1 MRKAGSRKR
10 RFNKTLFCLYQST
23 SDDLM
28 FWCWFDVLI
37 LSMNYGFSMTQISL
51 LFSVSFWA
59 ALAMKLPANALA
71 KKLGAARCVLL
82 SAALF
87 LSAALLLTFGSTF
100 AVAVVGQS
108 IYLAA
113 GSFQEMATVIAKKAA
128 ERDPAHVDYMQLMS
142 TTGVIFSVISLIG
155 AVSMSRL
162 YEINKNLPMYIC
174 IGFCLNSC
182 VLAYFIS
189 KYDEEDTKESQRTRR
204 ETLPGMKMRSFDKTT
219 LSCLF
224 LSVLFMVIFYVSGDY
239 LKIMLENDL
248 SAVTDSGRTVFLFS
262 MILLLSRIVK
272 IVSNLLLYAGRNIK
286 IGQERV
292 ISFVVIGVVLISSFG
307 VLSKWGSGYYGIILA
322 ASAFLIRV
330 IVFDPFRFSIYD
342 FMLKRLKEDKMIDV
356 LFVQSTGSEI
366 SRAVFSTVSTVL
378 LKYYG
383 IHSVMLMLLIISLIF
398 AAGYVVIRRHLV
410 RANGNH
416 KFLRWK
422 KTEIDAADSLTV
434 AVAALLM
441 HYGVVED
448 TSYTPEKL
456 AEKLTSVE
464 DIDAVDRDIQFSG
477 FHEYQ
482 EETLRRLF
490 YAGHPCAI
498 RTVIKEGDQD
508 HWLPV
513 MYLDDDG
520 GVIWNPY
527 SGERFLAELYQIREI
542 CCFTVLSDKEIL
554 QSFL

>member
-1 MRKAGSRKR
+1 MSKAGSRKR

-307 VLSKWGSGYYGIILA
+307 VLSKWGSGYYGIMLA

-441 HYGVVED
+441 HYGIVED

>member
-1 MRKAGSRKR
+1 MSKAGSRKR

-189 KYDEEDTKESQRTRR
+189 KYDEEDTKESQRTRH

-219 LSCLF
+219 RSCLF

-441 HYGVVED
+441 HYGIVED

>member
-1 MRKAGSRKR
+1 MSKAGSRKR

-37 LSMNYGFSMTQISL
+37 LSMNYGFDMAQISL
-51 LFSVSFWA
+51 LFSVSFWV
-59 ALAMKLPANALA
+59 ALAMKMPANALA
-71 KKLGAARCVLL
+71 RKLGAARCVLL

-87 LSAALLLTFGSTF
+87 LAAALLLTFGSTL
-100 AVAVVGQS
+100 AVAIIGQS
-108 IYLAA
+108 IYLVA

-128 ERDPAHVDYMQLMS
+128 ERDPANVDYMQLMS
-142 TTGVIFSVISLIG
+142 TTGVIFSVISLI
-155 AVSMSRL
+155 AAMSMSRL
-162 YEINKNLPMYIC
+162 YEMNKNLPMYIC

-189 KYDEEDTKESQRTRR
+189 RYDEEDTKESLSTRR
-204 ETLPGMKMRSFDKTT
+204 EVLPGMKMRSFDKTT

-224 LSVLFMVIFYVSGDY
+224 LSILFMVIFYVSGDY
-239 LKIMLENDL
+239 LKIMIENDL
-248 SAVTDSGRTVFLFS
+248 STVTDSGRTVFLFS
-262 MILLLSRIVK
+262 MILLVSRIIK

-286 IGQERV
+286 IGQESVLSFIV
-292 ISFVVIGVVLISSFG
+292 ISVVLIAVLG
-307 VLSKWGSGYYGIILA
+307 VLSRWGSGYYGILISV
-322 ASAFLIRV
+322 SAFLIRV
-330 IVFDPFRFSIYD
+330 MVFDPFRFSIYD

-366 SRAVFSTVSTVL
+366 SRAVFSTISTVL

-383 IHSVMLMLLIISLIF
+383 MHSVMLMLLIISLIF
-398 AAGYVVIRRHLV
+398 AAGYVIIRRHLV
-410 RANGNH
+410 RANGNR

-441 HYGVVED
+441 HYSVVED
-448 TSYTPEKL
+448 TAYTPKKL

-464 DIDAVDRDIQFSG
+464 EIDAVDHEVQFGG
-477 FHEYQ
+477 FYEYQ
-482 EETLRRLF
+482 EETLKKLF

-498 RTVIKEGDQD
+498 RTVIKEGEQD
-508 HWLPV
+508 RWLPV

-527 SGERFLAELYQIREI
+527 SGESFLAELYKIEEI
-542 CCFTVLSDKEIL
+542 CCFTIN
-554 QSFL
+554 

>member
-1 MRKAGSRKR
+1 MSKTGSRKR

-37 LSMNYGFSMTQISL
+37 LSMNYGFDMTQISL
-51 LFSVSFWA
+51 LFSVAFWV
-59 ALAMKLPANALA
+59 ALAVKAPANALA

-82 SAALF
+82 SAAMF
-87 LSAALLLTFGSTF
+87 LLAALLLTFGCTF

-128 ERDPAHVDYMQLMS
+128 ERDPANVDYMQLMS
-142 TTGVIFSVISLIG
+142 TTGVIFSVISLI
-155 AVSMSRL
+155 AAMSMSRL
-162 YEINKNLPMYIC
+162 YEMNKNLPMYIC

-189 KYDEEDTKESQRTRR
+189 RYDEEDTKESLSTRR
-204 ETLPGMKMRSFDKTT
+204 EVLPGMKMRSFDKTT

-224 LSVLFMVIFYVSGDY
+224 LSILFMVIFYVSGDY
-239 LKIMLENDL
+239 LKIMIENDL
-248 SAVTDSGRTVFLFS
+248 STVTDSGRTVFLFS
-262 MILLLSRIVK
+262 MILLVSRIIK

-286 IGQERV
+286 IGQESVLSFIV
-292 ISFVVIGVVLISSFG
+292 ISVVLIAVLG
-307 VLSKWGSGYYGIILA
+307 VLSRWGSGYYGILISV
-322 ASAFLIRV
+322 SAFLIRV
-330 IVFDPFRFSIYD
+330 MVFDPFRFSIYD

-366 SRAVFSTVSTVL
+366 SRAVFSTISTVL

-383 IHSVMLMLLIISLIF
+383 MHSVMLMLLIISLIF
-398 AAGYVVIRRHLV
+398 AAGYVIIRRHLV
-410 RANGNH
+410 RANGNR

-441 HYGVVED
+441 HYSVVED
-448 TSYTPEKL
+448 TAYTPKKL

-464 DIDAVDRDIQFSG
+464 DINAVDPDIQFDG
-477 FHEYQ
+477 YYEYQ
-482 EETLRRLF
+482 EETLKRLF

-498 RTVIKEGDQD
+498 RTVIKEGEQER
-508 HWLPV
+508 WLPV

-520 GVIWNPY
+520 GVIWDPY
-527 SGERFLAELYQIREI
+527 SGERFLAELHKIEEI
-542 CCFTVLSDKEIL
+542 CCFTID
-554 QSFL
+554 

>member
-1 MRKAGSRKR
+1 
-10 RFNKTLFCLYQST
+10 
-23 SDDLM
+23 M

-37 LSMNYGFSMTQISL
+37 LSMNYGFDMTQISL
-51 LFSVSFWA
+51 LFSVAFWV
-59 ALAMKLPANALA
+59 ALAVKAPANALA

-82 SAALF
+82 SAAMF
-87 LSAALLLTFGSTF
+87 LLAALLLTFGCTF

-128 ERDPAHVDYMQLMS
+128 ERDPANVDYMQLMS
-142 TTGVIFSVISLIG
+142 TTGVIFSVISLI
-155 AVSMSRL
+155 AAMSMSRL
-162 YEINKNLPMYIC
+162 YEMNKNLPMYIC

-189 KYDEEDTKESQRTRR
+189 RYDEEDTKESLSTRR
-204 ETLPGMKMRSFDKTT
+204 EVLPGMKMRSFDKTT

-224 LSVLFMVIFYVSGDY
+224 LSILFMVIFYVSGDY
-239 LKIMLENDL
+239 LKIMIENDL
-248 SAVTDSGRTVFLFS
+248 STVTDSGRTVFLFS
-262 MILLLSRIVK
+262 MILLVSRIIK

-286 IGQERV
+286 IGQESVLSFIV
-292 ISFVVIGVVLISSFG
+292 ISVVLIAVLG
-307 VLSKWGSGYYGIILA
+307 VLSRWGSGYYGILISV
-322 ASAFLIRV
+322 SAFLIRV
-330 IVFDPFRFSIYD
+330 MVFDPFRFSIYD

-366 SRAVFSTVSTVL
+366 SRAVFSTISTVL

-383 IHSVMLMLLIISLIF
+383 MHSVMLMLLIISLIF
-398 AAGYVVIRRHLV
+398 AAGYVIIRRHLV
-410 RANGNH
+410 RANGNR

-441 HYGVVED
+441 HYSVVED
-448 TSYTPEKL
+448 TAYTPKKL

-464 DIDAVDRDIQFSG
+464 DINAVDPDIQFDG
-477 FHEYQ
+477 YYEYQ
-482 EETLRRLF
+482 EETLKRLF

-498 RTVIKEGDQD
+498 RTVIKEGEQER
-508 HWLPV
+508 WLPV

-520 GVIWNPY
+520 GVIWDPY
-527 SGERFLAELYQIREI
+527 SGERFLAELHKIEEI
-542 CCFTVLSDKEIL
+542 CCFTID
-554 QSFL
+554 

>member
-1 MRKAGSRKR
+1 MSKTGSRKR

-51 LFSVSFWA
+51 LFSVSFWV
-59 ALAMKLPANALA
+59 ALAMKVPANALA

-128 ERDPAHVDYMQLMS
+128 ERDPANVDYMQLMS
-142 TTGVIFSVISLIG
+142 TTGVIFSVISLI
-155 AVSMSRL
+155 AAMSMSRL
-162 YEINKNLPMYIC
+162 YEMNKNLPMYIC

-189 KYDEEDTKESQRTRR
+189 RYDEEDTKESLSTRR
-204 ETLPGMKMRSFDKTT
+204 EVLPGMKMRSFDKTT

-224 LSVLFMVIFYVSGDY
+224 LSILFMVIFYVSGDY
-239 LKIMLENDL
+239 LKIMIENDL
-248 SAVTDSGRTVFLFS
+248 STVTDSGRTVFLFS
-262 MILLLSRIVK
+262 MILLVSRIIK

-286 IGQERV
+286 IGQESVLSFIV
-292 ISFVVIGVVLISSFG
+292 ISVVLIAVLG
-307 VLSKWGSGYYGIILA
+307 VLSRWGSGYYGILISV
-322 ASAFLIRV
+322 SAFLIRV
-330 IVFDPFRFSIYD
+330 MVFDPFRFSIYD

-366 SRAVFSTVSTVL
+366 SRAVFSTISTVL

-383 IHSVMLMLLIISLIF
+383 MHSVMLMLLIISLIF
-398 AAGYVVIRRHLV
+398 AAGYVIIRRHLV
-410 RANGNH
+410 RANGNR

-441 HYGVVED
+441 HYSVVED
-448 TSYTPEKL
+448 TAYTPKKL

-464 DIDAVDRDIQFSG
+464 EIDAVDHEVQFGG
-477 FHEYQ
+477 FYEYQ
-482 EETLRRLF
+482 EETLKKLF

-498 RTVIKEGDQD
+498 RTVIKEGEQD
-508 HWLPV
+508 RWLPV

-527 SGERFLAELYQIREI
+527 SGESFLAELYKIEEI
-542 CCFTVLSDKEIL
+542 CCFTIN
-554 QSFL
+554 

>member
-1 MRKAGSRKR
+1 MSKTDSRKR

-37 LSMNYGFSMTQISL
+37 LSKNYGFSMTRISL
-51 LFSVSFWA
+51 LFSVSFWV
-59 ALAMKLPANALA
+59 ALAMKAPANALA

-82 SAALF
+82 SAAMF

-100 AVAVVGQS
+100 IVAVVGQS
-108 IYLAA
+108 IYLVA

-128 ERDPAHVDYMQLMS
+128 ERDPANVDYMKLMS
-142 TTGVIFSVISLIG
+142 TTGVIFSVISLI
-155 AVSMSRL
+155 AAISMSWL
-162 YEINKNLPMYIC
+162 YEIDKNLPMYIC

-189 KYDEEDTKESQRTRR
+189 KYDEEDTKEYQRTRR
-204 ETLPGMKMRSFDKTT
+204 EALPGVKIRHFDRTT

-239 LKIMLENDL
+239 LKIMIESDL

-262 MILLLSRIVK
+262 MILLVSRIVK
-272 IVSNLLLYAGRNIK
+272 IASNLLIYVGRNTK

-292 ISFVVIGVVLISSFG
+292 ISFVVIGVLLISAIG
-307 VLSKWGSGYYGIILA
+307 VLSKRGSGYYGIIMA

-366 SRAVFSTVSTVL
+366 SRAVFSTIATVL
-378 LKYYG
+378 LHFYG
-383 IHSVMLMLLIISLIF
+383 MHSVMQMLFIISLIF
-398 AAGYVVIRRHLV
+398 AAGYVIARRHLV
-410 RANGNH
+410 RSGGNR

-422 KTEIDAADSLTV
+422 KTEIDAVDSLTV

-448 TSYTPEKL
+448 TSYTPRKL
-456 AEKLTSVE
+456 AEKLVSVE
-464 DIDAVDRDIQFSG
+464 DIDAVNNDIQFDG
-477 FHEYQ
+477 FYEYR
-482 EETLRRLF
+482 EETLKRLF

-498 RTVIKEGDQD
+498 RTVIKEGEQAR
-508 HWLPV
+508 WLPV

-527 SGERFLAELYQIREI
+527 SGESFLAELYKIEEI
-542 CCFTVLSDKEIL
+542 CCFTIN
-554 QSFL
+554 

>member
-1 MRKAGSRKR
+1 MSKTGSRKR

-37 LSMNYGFSMTQISL
+37 LSMNYGFDMTQISL
-51 LFSVSFWA
+51 LFSVAFWV
-59 ALAMKLPANALA
+59 ALAVKAPANALA

-82 SAALF
+82 SAAMF
-87 LSAALLLTFGSTF
+87 LLAALLLTFGCTF

-128 ERDPAHVDYMQLMS
+128 ERDPANVDYMQLMS
-142 TTGVIFSVISLIG
+142 TTGVIFSVISLI
-155 AVSMSRL
+155 AAMSMSRL
-162 YEINKNLPMYIC
+162 YEMNKNLPMYIC

-189 KYDEEDTKESQRTRR
+189 RYDEEDTKESLSTRR
-204 ETLPGMKMRSFDKTT
+204 EVLPGTKMRSFDKTT

-224 LSVLFMVIFYVSGDY
+224 LSILFMVIFYVSGDY
-239 LKIMLENDL
+239 LKIMIENDL
-248 SAVTDSGRTVFLFS
+248 STVTDSGRTVFLFS
-262 MILLLSRIVK
+262 MILLVSRIIK

-292 ISFVVIGVVLISSFG
+292 IFLVVIGVVLISAFG
-307 VLSKWGSGYYGIILA
+307 VLSKWGSGYYGILISV
-322 ASAFLIRV
+322 SAFLIRV
-330 IVFDPFRFSIYD
+330 MVFDPFRFSIYD

-366 SRAVFSTVSTVL
+366 SRAVFSTISTVL

-383 IHSVMLMLLIISLIF
+383 MHSVMLMLLIISLIF
-398 AAGYVVIRRHLV
+398 AAGYVIIRRHLV
-410 RANGNH
+410 RANGNR

-441 HYGVVED
+441 HYSVVED
-448 TSYTPEKL
+448 TAYTPKKL

-464 DIDAVDRDIQFSG
+464 EIDAVDHEVQFGG
-477 FHEYQ
+477 FYEYQ
-482 EETLRRLF
+482 EETLKKLF

-498 RTVIKEGDQD
+498 RTVIKEGEQD
-508 HWLPV
+508 RWLPV

-527 SGERFLAELYQIREI
+527 SGESFLAELYKIEEI
-542 CCFTVLSDKEIL
+542 CCFTIN
-554 QSFL
+554 

>member
-1 MRKAGSRKR
+1 MSMAGSRKR

-37 LSMNYGFSMTQISL
+37 LSMNYGFDMTQISL
-51 LFSVSFWA
+51 LFSVSFWV
-59 ALAMKLPANALA
+59 ALAMKMPANALA
-71 KKLGAARCVLL
+71 RKIGAARCVLL

-87 LSAALLLTFGSTF
+87 LAAALFLTFGSTLT
-100 AVAVVGQS
+100 VAIIGQS
-108 IYLAA
+108 IYLVA

-128 ERDPAHVDYMQLMS
+128 ERDPAHVDYMRLMS
-142 TTGVIFSVISLIG
+142 TTGVIYSVISLIAAG
-155 AVSMSRL
+155 SMSIL
-162 YEINKNLPMYIC
+162 YEMNKNLPMYIC

-189 KYDEEDTKESQRTRR
+189 RYDEEDTKEHQRTRR
-204 ETLPGMKMRSFDKTT
+204 EALPGIKMRSFDRTT

-224 LSVLFMVIFYVSGDY
+224 LSILFMVIFYVSGDY
-239 LKIMLENDL
+239 LKIMIEEDL

-262 MILLLSRIVK
+262 MVFLASRIVK
-272 IVSNLLLYAGRNIK
+272 IASNLLLYASRNIK
-286 IGQERV
+286 IGQMSV
-292 ISFVVIGVVLISSFG
+292 ISFVVISVVLIAFLG
-307 VLSKWGSGYYGIILA
+307 VLSRWGSGYYAILIA
-322 ASAFLIRV
+322 ASALMIRG

-356 LFVQSTGSEI
+356 LFAQATGSEI
-366 SRAVFSTVSTVL
+366 SRAVFSTISTVL
-378 LKYYG
+378 VTYYG
-383 IHSVMLMLLIISLIF
+383 IDSVMLMLLIISLIF
-398 AAGYVVIRRHLV
+398 AAGYVIIRRHLV
-410 RANGNH
+410 RASGNR

-422 KTEIDAADSLTV
+422 KAHIDMADSLTV

-448 TSYTPEKL
+448 TSYTPRKL
-456 AEKLTSVE
+456 AEKLVSVE
-464 DIDAVDRDIQFSG
+464 DIDAVAPDIQFDG
-477 FHEYQ
+477 FYEYR
-482 EETLRRLF
+482 EETLKRLF

-498 RTVIKEGDQD
+498 RTVIKEGEQAR
-508 HWLPV
+508 WLPV

-520 GVIWNPY
+520 GVIWDPY

-542 CCFTVLSDKEIL
+542 CCFTIL
-554 QSFL
+554 